1 MVITVSSIHESV
13 DDIFHD
19 VEIFTMET
27 CHEIDMIT
35 LQSRF
40 LNEAEKGEKPDGKI
54 KQLVNAI
61 INKAKELA
69 DKVSRTINEI
79 IMTFYNKYAN
89 FRSGKLKKYPK
100 EDMKDAINKAI
111 DQYKDA
117 KIYTVYNVSYHT
129 IFDRLKSKNVDMTV
143 ESIMKNIDKR
153 DIEYDDINN
162 ELTYNFSRNSIKQI
176 RNLRDMFIKELKE
189 KEDLSDE
196 EYKNRVK
203 AYMNIY
209 TARLKIRVSNVKTMI
224 SVMKTAIGILKKE
237 TANKNKSDSDDSKKD
252 DDYHD
257 HKFEAF
263 DTEKFWESIKD
274 KNYLRLKVNFI
285 SSMRQDPTFDR
296 GDNDILIKIFDKE
309 VPEIWENEEELGYEE
324 RLDEKDWDK
333 QYFTKLTYW
342 MQNNFA
348 KSRLPYI
355 RKVGK
360 VVHRD
365 TVEKYNKSRE
375 ERKKLDEEYKKK
387 LAEKRKIFKKKK

>member
-1 MVITVSSIHESV
+1 MVITVSSVHESI
-13 DDIFHD
+13 DDIFHEA
-19 VEIFTMET
+19 EIFTMET

-100 EDMKDAINKAI
+100 EDMDDAINKAI
-111 DQYKDA
+111 DQCKDA
-117 KIYTVYNVSYHT
+117 KIYTMYLLSDYDT
-129 IFDRLKSKNVDMTV
+129 ILNHLKSKNVDMTV

-153 DIEYDDINN
+153 DIEYDDIIG
-162 ELTYNFSRNSIKQI
+162 ELTYKFSRNSIKQI
-176 RNLRDMFIKELKE
+176 RHLRDVFIKSIK
-189 KEDLSDE
+189 KEDFSDE
-196 EYKNRVK
+196 EYRNRVK

-209 TARLKIRVSNVKTMI
+209 TARLKIRVLNVKTVI
-224 SVMKTAIGILKKE
+224 SVTKTAISILKKG
-237 TANKNKSDSDDSKKD
+237 TANKNKSDSDD
-252 DDYHD
+252 YHD
-257 HKFEAF
+257 HNFEAF
-263 DTEKFWESIKD
+263 SREQLWKAIKD
-274 KNYLRLKVNFI
+274 KDYLRLKVYFMH
-285 SSMRQDPTFDR
+285 SMLQDPTFDR

-309 VPEIWENEEELGYEE
+309 VPEIWENEEELGFEE
-324 RLDEKDWDK
+324 KLDEKDWDK
-333 QYFTKLTYW
+333 RYFTKLAYW
-342 MQNNFA
+342 MQENFA

-360 VVHRD
+360 VVHQD

-375 ERKKLDEEYKKK
+375 EFEEYKKKMIEKK

>member
-1 MVITVSSIHESV
+1 MVITIDSNIHESI
-13 DDIFHD
+13 DDIFHEA
-19 VEIFTMET
+19 EIFTMET

-40 LNEAEKGEKPDGKI
+40 LNEAEENSQQSNSKI

-162 ELTYNFSRNSIKQI
+162 ELTYEFSRNSIKQI
-176 RNLRDMFIKELKE
+176 RGLRDTFIKELKE

-209 TARLKIRVSNVKTMI
+209 TARLKIRVANVKTMI
-224 SVMKTAIGILKKE
+224 SVMKTAISILKKG
-237 TANKNKSDSDDSKKD
+237 TTNKSDS

-263 DTEKFWESIKD
+263 DAEQFWKAIKD
-274 KNYLRLKVNFI
+274 KDYLYLKVSFV

-296 GDNDILIKIFDKE
+296 GDNDILVKIFDKE
-309 VPEIWENEEELGYEE
+309 VPEIWENEKDLGYEE

-333 QYFTKLTYW
+333 QYFTRLTYR
-342 MQNNFA
+342 MQKNFA

-375 ERKKLDEEYKKK
+375 EFEEYKKKMIEKK
-387 LAEKRKIFKKKK
+387 LAEKRKIFKKKG

>member
-1 MVITVSSIHESV
+1 MVITIDSNMHESI
-13 DDIFHD
+13 DDIFHEA
-19 VEIFTMET
+19 EIFTMET

-40 LNEAEKGEKPDGKI
+40 LNEAEENSQQSNSKI

-100 EDMKDAINKAI
+100 KDMKDAINKAI

-162 ELTYNFSRNSIKQI
+162 ELTYEFSRNSIKQI

-209 TARLKIRVSNVKTMI
+209 TARLKIRVANVKTMI
-224 SVMKTAIGILKKE
+224 SVMKIAISILKKE
-237 TANKNKSDSDDSKKD
+237 TNKSGS

-263 DTEKFWESIKD
+263 SREQLWKAIKD
-274 KNYLRLKVNFI
+274 KDYLRLKVYFMH
-285 SSMRQDPTFDR
+285 SMLQDPTFDR

-309 VPEIWENEEELGYEE
+309 VPEIWENEEELGFEE

-333 QYFTKLTYW
+333 RYFTKLAYW
-342 MQNNFA
+342 MQENFA

-360 VVHRD
+360 VVHQD

-375 ERKKLDEEYKKK
+375 EFEEYKKKMIEKK

>member
-1 MVITVSSIHESV
+1 MVITIDSNIHESI

-40 LNEAEKGEKPDGKI
+40 FNEAEDNSQQSNSKI

-162 ELTYNFSRNSIKQI
+162 ELTYEFSRNSIKQI
-176 RNLRDMFIKELKE
+176 RGLRDTFIKELKE

-209 TARLKIRVSNVKTMI
+209 TARLKIRVANVKTMI
-224 SVMKTAIGILKKE
+224 SVMKTAISILKKG
-237 TANKNKSDSDDSKKD
+237 TTNKSDS

-263 DTEKFWESIKD
+263 DAEQFWKAIKD
-274 KNYLRLKVNFI
+274 KDYLYLKVSFV

-296 GDNDILIKIFDKE
+296 GDNDILVKIFDKE
-309 VPEIWENEEELGYEE
+309 VPEIWENEKDLGYEE

-333 QYFTKLTYW
+333 QYFTRLTYR
-342 MQNNFA
+342 MQKNFA

-375 ERKKLDEEYKKK
+375 EFEEYKKKMIEKK
-387 LAEKRKIFKKKK
+387 LAEKRKIFKKKG

>member
-1 MVITVSSIHESV
+1 MVITVSNIHESI

-40 LNEAEKGEKPDGKI
+40 LNEAEENSQQSNSKI

-117 KIYTVYNVSYHT
+117 KIYTAYNVSYHT

-162 ELTYNFSRNSIKQI
+162 ELTYTYYNNWRNF
-176 RNLRDMFIKELKE
+176 
-189 KEDLSDE
+189 
-196 EYKNRVK
+196 
-203 AYMNIY
+203 
-209 TARLKIRVSNVKTMI
+209 
-224 SVMKTAIGILKKE
+224 
-237 TANKNKSDSDDSKKD
+237 
-252 DDYHD
+252 
-257 HKFEAF
+257 
-263 DTEKFWESIKD
+263 
-274 KNYLRLKVNFI
+274 
-285 SSMRQDPTFDR
+285 
-296 GDNDILIKIFDKE
+296 
-309 VPEIWENEEELGYEE
+309 
-324 RLDEKDWDK
+324 
-333 QYFTKLTYW
+333 
-342 MQNNFA
+342 
-348 KSRLPYI
+348 
-355 RKVGK
+355 K
-360 VVHRD
+360 VVPFSNSEISQYLPDYQSVYNTYKDIVLNYDD
-365 TVEKYNKSRE
+365 TINIENCYQCQ
-375 ERKKLDEEYKKK
+375 
-387 LAEKRKIFKKKK
+387 

>member
-1 MVITVSSIHESV
+1 MVITIDSNIHESI
-13 DDIFHD
+13 DDIFHEA
-19 VEIFTMET
+19 EIFTMET

-40 LNEAEKGEKPDGKI
+40 LNEAEENSQQSNGKI

-89 FRSGKLKKYPK
+89 FRSGKLKKYSDK
-100 EDMKDAINKAI
+100 EIKIAIDKAI
-111 DQYKDA
+111 DEYKNV
-117 KIYTVYNVSYHT
+117 KIYNEYNNISYHS
-129 IFDRLKSKNVDMTV
+129 IFNQLKSKNSNMTV
-143 ESIMKNIDKR
+143 DSIIENTDKH
-153 DIEYDDINN
+153 DISNTDINI
-162 ELTYNFSRNSIKQI
+162 ELTYNFAKNSIKQI
-176 RNLRDMFIKELKE
+176 KYARDLFIKEIK
-189 KEDLSDE
+189 KEDFSDE
-196 EYKNRVK
+196 EYRNTVK

-209 TARLKIRVSNVKTMI
+209 TAGLKMRVSNVKTMI
-224 SVMKTAIGILKKE
+224 SVMKTVISILKKGII
-237 TANKNKSDSDDSKKD
+237 NKTDS

-263 DTEKFWESIKD
+263 DAEQFWKAIKD
-274 KNYLRLKVNFI
+274 KDYLRLKVNFV

-333 QYFTKLTYW
+333 RYFTKLTYW
-342 MQNNFA
+342 MQKNFA

-375 ERKKLDEEYKKK
+375 EFEEYKKKMMEKK

>member
-1 MVITVSSIHESV
+1 MVITVSSIHESI

-40 LNEAEKGEKPDGKI
+40 LNEAEEGEKPDGKI

-100 EDMKDAINKAI
+100 EDMKDAINEAI

-117 KIYTVYNVSYHT
+117 KIYTIYNVSYHV

-143 ESIMKNIDKR
+143 ESIMKNIDKH
-153 DIEYDDINN
+153 DIEYDDINS

-176 RNLRDMFIKELKE
+176 RNLRDGFIKELKE

-209 TARLKIRVSNVKTMI
+209 TAFLKIRVSNVKTMI
-224 SVMKTAIGILKKE
+224 SVMKTAIGILKK
-237 TANKNKSDSDDSKKD
+237 
-252 DDYHD
+252 
-257 HKFEAF
+257 
-263 DTEKFWESIKD
+263 
-274 KNYLRLKVNFI
+274 
-285 SSMRQDPTFDR
+285 
-296 GDNDILIKIFDKE
+296 
-309 VPEIWENEEELGYEE
+309 
-324 RLDEKDWDK
+324 
-333 QYFTKLTYW
+333 
-342 MQNNFA
+342 
-348 KSRLPYI
+348 
-355 RKVGK
+355 
-360 VVHRD
+360 
-365 TVEKYNKSRE
+365 
-375 ERKKLDEEYKKK
+375 
-387 LAEKRKIFKKKK
+387 

>member
-1 MVITVSSIHESV
+1 MVITVSNIHESI

-40 LNEAEKGEKPDGKI
+40 FNEAEDNSQQSNSKI

-117 KIYTVYNVSYHT
+117 KIYTGYNVSYHT
-129 IFDRLKSKNVDMTV
+129 IFNRLKSKNVDMTV

-153 DIEYDDINN
+153 DIEYDDINS

-196 EYKNRVK
+196 EYKNMVK

-209 TARLKIRVSNVKTMI
+209 TARLKIRVANVKTMI
-224 SVMKTAIGILKKE
+224 SVMKTAIGILKKGI
-237 TANKNKSDSDDSKKD
+237 TNKSDRDHYSDHKSN
-252 DDYHD
+252 DYHD

-274 KNYLRLKVNFI
+274 KNYLRLKVNFV
-285 SSMRQDPTFDR
+285 SSMLQDPTFDR
-296 GDNDILIKIFDKE
+296 GDNDILVKIFDKE
-309 VPEIWENEEELGYEE
+309 VPEIWENEEELDYEE
-324 RLDEKDWDK
+324 KLDEKDWDER
-333 QYFTKLTYW
+333 YFTNLTYY
-342 MQNNFA
+342 MQKNFA
-348 KSRLPYI
+348 KSRIPYI
-355 RKVGK
+355 KKVGK

-365 TVEKYNKSRE
+365 TVEKYNRSMRIGSEQHKNDD
-375 ERKKLDEEYKKK
+375 KKPKKK
-387 LAEKRKIFKKKK
+387 

>member
-1 MVITVSSIHESV
+1 MVITVSGIHESI
-13 DDIFHD
+13 DDIFHES
-19 VEIFTMET
+19 EIFTMET

-40 LNEAEKGEKPDGKI
+40 LNEAEEGEKPDGKI

-100 EDMKDAINKAI
+100 EDMKDAINNAI
-111 DQYKDA
+111 DQYEDA

-153 DIEYDDINN
+153 DIEYDDINI

-209 TARLKIRVSNVKTMI
+209 TARLKIRVANVKTMI
-224 SVMKTAIGILKKE
+224 SVMKTAIGILKKG
-237 TANKNKSDSDDSKKD
+237 TTNKSDS

-263 DTEKFWESIKD
+263 DAEQLWKAIKD
-274 KNYLRLKVNFI
+274 KDYLWLKVSFV
-285 SSMRQDPTFDR
+285 STMRQDPTFDR

-309 VPEIWENEEELGYEE
+309 VPEIWENEEKLGYEE
-324 RLDEKDWDK
+324 ILDEKDWDK
-333 QYFTKLTYW
+333 QYFTKLTYR
-342 MQNNFA
+342 MQKNFA

-365 TVEKYNKSRE
+365 TVEKYNKSI
-375 ERKKLDEEYKKK
+375 EEYKKKMMEKK

>member
-40 LNEAEKGEKPDGKI
+40 LNEAEEGEKSDGKI

-89 FRSGKLKKYPK
+89 FRSGKLKKYSDK
-100 EDMKDAINKAI
+100 EIKIAIDKAI
-111 DQYKDA
+111 DEYKNV
-117 KIYTVYNVSYHT
+117 KIYNEYDNISYHS
-129 IFDRLKSKNVDMTV
+129 IFNQLKSKNSNMTV
-143 ESIMKNIDKR
+143 DSIIENTDKHNISNT
-153 DIEYDDINN
+153 DINI
-162 ELTYNFSRNSIKQI
+162 ELTYNFAKNSIKQI
-176 RNLRDMFIKELKE
+176 KYARDLFIKEIK
-189 KEDLSDE
+189 KEDFSDE
-196 EYKNRVK
+196 EYRNTVK

-209 TARLKIRVSNVKTMI
+209 TAGLKMRVSNVKTMI
-224 SVMKTAIGILKKE
+224 SVMKTAIGILKKGI
-237 TANKNKSDSDDSKKD
+237 TIDSDDYR
-252 DDYHD
+252 YHE
-257 HKFEAF
+257 FEAF
-263 DTEKFWESIKD
+263 YTDKFWKAIEDKD
-274 KNYLRLKVNFI
+274 YLRLKVNFS
-285 SSMRQDPTFDR
+285 SSMRNDPTFDR

-309 VPEIWENEEELGYEE
+309 VPEIWEDEKELSYEE

-342 MQNNFA
+342 MEKNFA

-375 ERKKLDEEYKKK
+375 EFEEYKKKMIEKK

>member
-1 MVITVSSIHESV
+1 MVITVSNIHESI

-40 LNEAEKGEKPDGKI
+40 FNEAEDNSQQSNSKI

-117 KIYTVYNVSYHT
+117 KIYTGYNVSYHT
-129 IFDRLKSKNVDMTV
+129 IFNRLKSKNVDMTV

-153 DIEYDDINN
+153 DIEYDDINS

-224 SVMKTAIGILKKE
+224 SVMKTAIGIL
-237 TANKNKSDSDDSKKD
+237 KKD

-375 ERKKLDEEYKKK
+375 EFEEYKKKMIEKK

>member
-1 MVITVSSIHESV
+1 MVITVSGIHESV

-40 LNEAEKGEKPDGKI
+40 LNEAEEGEKPDGKI
-54 KQLVNAI
+54 KQLVNVI

-209 TARLKIRVSNVKTMI
+209 TARLKIRVANVKTMI
-224 SVMKTAIGILKKE
+224 SVMKTAIGILKKG
-237 TANKNKSDSDDSKKD
+237 TTNKSDS

-263 DTEKFWESIKD
+263 DAEQLWKAIKD
-274 KNYLRLKVNFI
+274 KDYLWLKVSFV
-285 SSMRQDPTFDR
+285 STMRQDPTFDR

-309 VPEIWENEEELGYEE
+309 VPEIWENEEKLGYEE
-324 RLDEKDWDK
+324 ILDEKDWDK
-333 QYFTKLTYW
+333 QYFTKLTYR
-342 MQNNFA
+342 MQKNFA

-375 ERKKLDEEYKKK
+375 EFEEYKKKMMEKK

>member
-1 MVITVSSIHESV
+1 MVITVSGIHESV

-40 LNEAEKGEKPDGKI
+40 LNEAEEGEKPDGKI

-89 FRSGKLKKYPK
+89 FRSGKLKKYSDK
-100 EDMKDAINKAI
+100 EIKIAIDKAI
-111 DQYKDA
+111 DEEYKNI
-117 KIYTVYNVSYHT
+117 KIYNEYNNISYHS
-129 IFDRLKSKNVDMTV
+129 IFNQLKSKNSNMTV
-143 ESIMKNIDKR
+143 DSIIENTDKH
-153 DIEYDDINN
+153 DISNTDINI
-162 ELTYNFSRNSIKQI
+162 ELTYNFAKNSIKQI
-176 RNLRDMFIKELKE
+176 KHSRDSFIKEIK
-189 KEDLSDE
+189 KEDFSDE
-196 EYKNRVK
+196 EYRNMVK

-209 TARLKIRVSNVKTMI
+209 TAGLKMRVSNVKTMI
-224 SVMKTAIGILKKE
+224 SVMKTAIGILKKG
-237 TANKNKSDSDDSKKD
+237 TANKNKSDSDD
-252 DDYHD
+252 YHD
-257 HKFEAF
+257 HNFEAF
-263 DTEKFWESIKD
+263 SRERLWKAIKD
-274 KNYLRLKVNFI
+274 KDYLRLKVYFMH
-285 SSMRQDPTFDR
+285 SMLQDPTFDR
-296 GDNDILIKIFDKE
+296 EDNDILVKIFDKE

-333 QYFTKLTYW
+333 RYFTKLAYW
-342 MQNNFA
+342 MQENFA

-360 VVHRD
+360 AVHRD

-375 ERKKLDEEYKKK
+375 EFEEYKKK
-387 LAEKRKIFKKKK
+387 MIEKRKIFKKKK

>member
-1 MVITVSSIHESV
+1 MVITVSSIHESI
-13 DDIFHD
+13 DDIFHEA
-19 VEIFTMET
+19 EIFTMET

-40 LNEAEKGEKPDGKI
+40 LNEAEEGEKPDDKI

-117 KIYTVYNVSYHT
+117 KIYTVYNVSYHA

-203 AYMNIY
+203 SYMNIY
-209 TARLKIRVSNVKTMI
+209 TARLKMRVSNVKTMI
-224 SVMKTAIGILKKE
+224 SVMKTSIGILKKGI
-237 TANKNKSDSDDSKKD
+237 ANKSNSNDNGSNKKD
-252 DDYHD
+252 DDTY
-257 HKFEAF
+257 KFEAF
-263 DTEKFWESIKD
+263 DTEKFWKAIKD
-274 KNYLRLKVNFI
+274 KDYLHLKVNFV
-285 SSMRQDPTFDR
+285 SSMLQDPTFDR
-296 GDNDILIKIFDKE
+296 GDTDRIIKIFDKE
-309 VPEIWENEEELGYEE
+309 VPEIWENEEELDYEE

-333 QYFTKLTYW
+333 RYFTKLTYY
-342 MQNNFA
+342 MQENFA
-348 KSRLPYI
+348 KSRIPYI
-355 RKVGK
+355 KKVGK

-365 TVEKYNKSRE
+365 TVEKYNRSMRIGSEQHKNDD
-375 ERKKLDEEYKKK
+375 KKPKKK
-387 LAEKRKIFKKKK
+387 

>member
-1 MVITVSSIHESV
+1 MVITVSGIHESV

-35 LQSRF
+35 LQYRF

-143 ESIMKNIDKR
+143 ESIMKNMDKR

-209 TARLKIRVSNVKTMI
+209 TARLKMRVSNVKTMI
-224 SVMKTAIGILKKE
+224 SVMKTAIGILKKG
-237 TANKNKSDSDDSKKD
+237 TANKNKSDSDD
-252 DDYHD
+252 YHD

-263 DTEKFWESIKD
+263 NTEKFWKSIKD
-274 KNYLRLKVNFI
+274 KDYLRLKVNFV

-309 VPEIWENEEELGYEE
+309 VPEIWENEEERDYEE

-333 QYFTKLTYW
+333 RYFTKLTYW
-342 MQNNFA
+342 MQKNFA

-375 ERKKLDEEYKKK
+375 EFEEYKKKMMEKK

>member
-1 MVITVSSIHESV
+1 MVITVSNIHESI

-27 CHEIDMIT
+27 CHEIDIIT

-40 LNEAEKGEKPDGKI
+40 LNEAEEGEKPDGKI

-89 FRSGKLKKYPK
+89 FRSGKLKKYSDK
-100 EDMKDAINKAI
+100 EIKIAIDKAI
-111 DQYKDA
+111 DEYKNV
-117 KIYTVYNVSYHT
+117 KIYNEYNNISYHS

-143 ESIMKNIDKR
+143 ESIIENTDKH
-153 DIEYDDINN
+153 DISNTDINI
-162 ELTYNFSRNSIKQI
+162 ELTYNFAKNSIKQI
-176 RNLRDMFIKELKE
+176 KYARDLFIKEIK
-189 KEDLSDE
+189 KEDFSDE
-196 EYKNRVK
+196 EYRNTVK

-209 TARLKIRVSNVKTMI
+209 TAGLKMRVSNVKTMI
-224 SVMKTAIGILKKE
+224 SVMKTAIGILKKG
-237 TANKNKSDSDDSKKD
+237 TANKNKSDSDD
-252 DDYHD
+252 YHD
-257 HKFEAF
+257 HNFKAF

-274 KNYLRLKVNFI
+274 KNYLRLKVNFV

-309 VPEIWENEEELGYEE
+309 VPEIWEDEKELSYEE

-342 MQNNFA
+342 MEKNFA

>member
-1 MVITVSSIHESV
+1 MVITVSSVHESI

-40 LNEAEKGEKPDGKI
+40 LNEAEEGEKPDGKI

-89 FRSGKLKKYPK
+89 FRSGKLKKYSDK
-100 EDMKDAINKAI
+100 EIKIAIDKAI
-111 DQYKDA
+111 DEYKNV
-117 KIYTVYNVSYHT
+117 KIYNEYDNISYHS
-129 IFDRLKSKNVDMTV
+129 IFNQLKSKNSNMTV
-143 ESIMKNIDKR
+143 DSIIENTDKH
-153 DIEYDDINN
+153 DISNTDINI
-162 ELTYNFSRNSIKQI
+162 ELTYNFAKNSIKQI
-176 RNLRDMFIKELKE
+176 KYARDLFIKEIK
-189 KEDLSDE
+189 KEDFSDE
-196 EYKNRVK
+196 EYRNTVK

-209 TARLKIRVSNVKTMI
+209 TAGLKMRVSNVKTMI
-224 SVMKTAIGILKKE
+224 SVMKTTIGILKKG
-237 TANKNKSDSDDSKKD
+237 TTNKSDS

-263 DTEKFWESIKD
+263 DAEEFWKAIKD
-274 KNYLRLKVNFI
+274 KDYLYLKVSFVF
-285 SSMRQDPTFDR
+285 SMRQDPTFDR

-309 VPEIWENEEELGYEE
+309 VPEIWENEKDLGYEE

-333 QYFTKLTYW
+333 QYFTRLTYR
-342 MQNNFA
+342 MQKNFA

-365 TVEKYNKSRE
+365 TVEKYNRSMRIGTEQHKNDDKKS
-375 ERKKLDEEYKKK
+375 KKK
-387 LAEKRKIFKKKK
+387 

>member
-1 MVITVSSIHESV
+1 MVITVSSIHESI

-35 LQSRF
+35 LQSCF
-40 LNEAEKGEKPDGKI
+40 LNEAEEGEKPDGKI

-117 KIYTVYNVSYHT
+117 KIYTIYNVSYHF

-143 ESIMKNIDKR
+143 ESIMKNIGKR
-153 DIEYDDINN
+153 DIEYDDIIG
-162 ELTYNFSRNSIKQI
+162 ELTYKFSRNSIKQI

-209 TARLKIRVSNVKTMI
+209 TARLKMRVSNVKTMI
-224 SVMKTAIGILKKE
+224 SVMKTAIGILKKG
-237 TANKNKSDSDDSKKD
+237 TANKNKSDSDD
-252 DDYHD
+252 YHD

-263 DTEKFWESIKD
+263 SREQLWKAIKD
-274 KNYLRLKVNFI
+274 KDYLRLKVYFMH
-285 SSMRQDPTFDR
+285 SMLNDPTFDR

-309 VPEIWENEEELGYEE
+309 VPEIWENEEERDYEE

-333 QYFTKLTYW
+333 RYFTKLTYW
-342 MQNNFA
+342 MQENFA

-360 VVHRD
+360 VVHQD

-375 ERKKLDEEYKKK
+375 EFEEYKKKMIEKK
-387 LAEKRKIFKKKK
+387 LAEKRKIFKKKG